1 VKVSCAEC
9 RTLFE
14 AKTRSATFC
23 GVKCRQV
30 ASRRD
35 REARAEGEL
44 APVASLPSQQPET
57 TAPAESELVTTTRR
71 ELEDAG
77 VADTVH
83 GQIALRLAQKL
94 AQPGDTGSAM
104 ASLARQLSAAVA
116 EALAGGTKKTDAI
129 DELEAW
135 RLKKA
140 SGA

>member
-9 RTLFE
+9 RTLFD

-23 GVKCRQV
+23 GVKCRQA

-44 APVASLPSQQPET
+44 APVSSISSPET
-57 TAPAESELVTTTRR
+57 ADSPPEAALVATTRR
-71 ELEDAG
+71 ELAEAG

-83 GQIALRLAQKL
+83 GQIALRLALKL
-94 AQPGDTGSAM
+94 SQPGDTGSAM
-104 ASLARQLSAAVA
+104 ASLARQLSAAMS
-116 EALAGGTKKTDAI
+116 EALAGGTKKADAL
-129 DELEAW
+129 DELAAW
-135 RLKKA
+135 RDRKA

>member
-23 GVKCRQV
+23 GVKCRQA

-35 REARAEGEL
+35 REARAEGKI
-44 APVASLPSQQPET
+44 APVSSISPPET
-57 TAPAESELVTTTRR
+57 ADSPPETGLVATTRR
-71 ELEDAG
+71 ELDEAG

-83 GQIALRLAQKL
+83 GQIALRLAEKL

-116 EALAGGTKKTDAI
+116 EALAGGTKKADVL
-129 DELEAW
+129 DELGAW
-135 RLKKA
+135 RDKKA

>member
-1 VKVSCAEC
+1 MKVSCAEC
-9 RTLFE
+9 RNLFE
-14 AKTRSATFC
+14 AKNRSATFC
-23 GVKCRQV
+23 GAKCRQA

-35 REARAEGEL
+35 REARAEGVL
-44 APVASLPSQQPET
+44 APVTALPPQQREAA
-57 TAPAESELVTTTRR
+57 APAESELVTTTRR

-104 ASLARQLSAAVA
+104 ASLARQLSAAIA
-116 EALAGGTKKTDAI
+116 EALAGGTKKNDAI